1 MGSLTGLSS
10 RALKNEEKE
19 IKCMRLTWLFKNE
32 RITSVSG
39 HHAHHPRKDGALR
52 LEPVSLARSA
62 P

>member
-10 RALKNEEKE
+10 RALKNEEKK